1 MTTSQPLGADITE
14 VAKYH
19 QVTAAFPSEVSSLP
33 SAPPA
38 NVCNR
43 YEAPAP
49 HPYAI
54 YSNGLQPHSSSFP
67 QPQSSIGAQK
77 DVLPFPA
84 STSDPAELHFPLSQ
98 RSYDITGQIA
108 PPGMKPRL
116 TATLWE
122 DEGSLCFQVEARGV
136 CVARREDN
144 HMINGTKLL
153 NVAGMTR
160 GRRDG
165 ILKSEKIRH
174 IVKIGPLHL
183 KGVWIPLERALDFA
197 NKERITDLLYPL
209 FVHNIGALLYHPTNQ
224 SRTNAVMAAAERRQ
238 QEQNQIRILR
248 PPIQS
253 SLGPQYPLP
262 PHHSIGR
269 PHISHEH
276 TFLTPPTSASSI
288 MGTSDSGENLGYS
301 YQAKDDWG
309 KNPLSIDTHLENTRT
324 MPKTPDI
331 TPPSTPPTT
340 QSPVNLEHENIQ
352 RPVTQLSPFVNEPD
366 IRRKHGMKNI
376 QEVIESSLKLCS
388 ESASSSKEPQR
399 KRRKVL
405 HKANFSLNWDLKQ
418 FVKEQCEGGDI
429 RKLSSVIVL
438 TGSAVC
444 AQATTIREYLQQ
456 NWPVTG
462 TRYLGLL
469 QEAFNCT
476 TASLED
482 QYSSVSITFLSDQN
496 ISINVKGSGESVI
509 EIAQQFAWLIT
520 ALRTTHTGQVGL
532 CHALITD
539 ITRNLK
545 SAQLQTCTFEIT
557 TSMEDLQ
564 SNKSSCWHELFF
576 NPVIACGFPIPRRND
591 EKGLEVPIHI
601 MTALCGASHT
611 IEYKG
616 GIVIKGFSSM
626 LVPLKR
632 SASGDSIQW
641 HLIRNEDDSRLP
653 YWEVDKR
660 CPGRALVDSVD
671 MASLASTRAFL
682 GWWGTTTT
690 HLGTD
695 EANYHNLSWSAI
707 REPQRPAT
715 FSGGSLGFQNLG
727 TGEISFSVGPKDG
740 KLHVS
745 RSGPYQRIIKH
756 ASNTPVILY
765 DSDEKRSWLVPSSA
779 VIAHIARTRHF
790 REPFFIEE
798 KPVSLI
804 AADPCL
810 NVYESAEKTLLVN
823 SGTKLA
829 SGYLGVGD
837 FYFRDL
843 VLGIWSLLENL
854 MDKDIKKETTAD
866 PTIHAT
872 LRKSLRGWEFMDL
885 VEERSPIRLKETHL
899 DKSSGSWIDLSQDIN
914 AVVLFAS
921 GFEDIIKPVEEAEL
935 CHKWKRVP
943 KGKDYL
949 TAVVPLLDR
958 LFEQAGSR
966 LTRKHLTSTYLQW
979 HRGARLFES
988 CPSYARFE
996 CGCDR
1001 VQQICHE
1008 SALTFGKVIPP
1019 GPLQERGAV
1028 IFGQANFL
1036 GNNSSRLQTKKAQLY
1051 SQANSPLLVETKDC
1065 QNMLNAG
1072 ASLRMARKSGDS
1084 PLSGGTLVA
1093 ISTPES
1099 SSSTTFETPYYHS
1112 LDSAGSA
1119 TTAPTSG
1126 VDSDSENEEP
1136 HTPSVPDAPQCTY
1149 TYNQSQTTSLKRGR
1163 DAQEFPSY
1171 EQIHARQHKQHAE
1184 PSLASTHLLDN
1195 NTNESDGRVLEA
1207 SNFANHSSLSPGHCS
1222 KKLVS
1227 LREKPTWSSTRMAEL
1242 AGKPAEHH
1250 FMSSELLPVHSSSK
1264 KRLSRAT
1271 RAIK

>member
-1 MTTSQPLGADITE
+1 MTTSQPFGADITE

-19 QVTAAFPSEVSSLP
+19 QVPAAFPSEASSLP
-33 SAPPA
+33 SALPA

-49 HPYAI
+49 RPYGI
-54 YSNGLQPHSSSFP
+54 YSNGLQPPSTFFP
-67 QPQSSIGAQK
+67 QAQSSIEAQK
-77 DVLPFPA
+77 NVLPCPA
-84 STSDPAELHFPLSQ
+84 STSDPAELGFPISQ
-98 RSYDITGQIA
+98 GYDTTGQTA
-108 PPGMKPRL
+108 PPGMKPRV

-122 DEGSLCFQVEARGV
+122 DEGSLCFQVEAKGN

-165 ILKSEKIRH
+165 ILKLEKIRH
-174 IVKIGPLHL
+174 IVKIGPMNL
-183 KGVWIPLERALDFA
+183 KGVWIPFERALDFA
-197 NKERITDLLYPL
+197 NQERITDLLYPL
-209 FVHNIGALLYHPTNQ
+209 FVHNIGALVYHPNNQ
-224 SRTNAVMAAAERRQ
+224 SRTNAVMAAAERRK
-238 QEQNQIRILR
+238 QEQNQIRNLR
-248 PPIQS
+248 PPIQD
-253 SLGPQYPLP
+253 SLGPQHTLP
-262 PHHSIGR
+262 PYPSIGR
-269 PHISHEH
+269 AHISQKH
-276 TFLTPPTSASSI
+276 TFPTPPTSASSI
-288 MGTSDSGENLGYS
+288 MGTSDSGESLGCGS
-301 YQAKDDWG
+301 QAKDNWG
-309 KNPLSIDTHLENTRT
+309 GNPLNTDRHLENIRT
-324 MPKTPDI
+324 LPKTPDI
-331 TPPSTPPTT
+331 TPPSTPPTI
-340 QSPVNLEHENIQ
+340 QSPVNLEHENIH
-352 RPVTQLSPFVNEPD
+352 RPINRLAPFINEPD
-366 IRRKHGMKNI
+366 TRRKHGIKEI
-376 QEVIESSLKLCS
+376 QKVLESSLKLCS

-399 KRRKVL
+399 KRQKII
-405 HKANFSLNWDLKQ
+405 HNTNFSLNWDLKR

-438 TGSAVC
+438 TGSAAC

-462 TRYLGLL
+462 TRYLELL
-469 QEAFNCT
+469 QEAFSCT

-482 QYSSVSITFLSDQN
+482 WHSSVSITFLSDQK
-496 ISINVKGSGESVI
+496 ISMKVNGSGEFVI
-509 EIAQQFAWLIT
+509 ELAQQFAWLAT

-532 CHALITD
+532 CHAVITD
-539 ITRNLK
+539 ITRNSK
-545 SAQLQTCTFEIT
+545 STQLQTCTFEIN
-557 TSMEDLQ
+557 TSMENLQ
-564 SNKSSCWHELFF
+564 SNESSCWHELFF

-591 EKGLEVPIHI
+591 EKGLEVPIHM
-601 MTALCGASHT
+601 MTALCGASHA
-611 IEYKG
+611 IEYEG

-641 HLIRNEDDSRLP
+641 HLIRNEDESRLP

-695 EANYHNLSWSAI
+695 DANYHNLSWSAI

-715 FSGGSLGFQNLG
+715 FSGGTLGFQNLG

-790 REPFFIEE
+790 REPFFVEE
-798 KPVSLI
+798 MPVSLI
-804 AADPCL
+804 SADPRL
-810 NVYESAEKTLLVN
+810 NVYESAEQTLLIN

-837 FYFRDL
+837 FFFRDL

-899 DKSSGSWIDLSQDIN
+899 EKSSGGWIDLSQDIN

-921 GFEDIIKPVEEAEL
+921 GFEDIIKPAEEAEL

-949 TAVVPLLDR
+949 TAAVPLLDR

-979 HRGARLFES
+979 HRGPRLFES
-988 CPSYARFE
+988 CPSYAKFE

-1001 VQQICHE
+1001 IQQICHE
-1008 SALTFGKVIPP
+1008 SALAFGKVIPP
-1019 GPLQERGAV
+1019 GPLQEQGAI

-1051 SQANSPLLVETKDC
+1051 SQANIPLLVETKDC
-1065 QNMLNAG
+1065 QDMLNTG
-1072 ASLRMARKSGDS
+1072 ASLRMANNSGDS
-1084 PLSGGTLVA
+1084 LLSGGTLAA

-1099 SSSTTFETPYYHS
+1099 SSSTTFETSYYHS

-1126 VDSDSENEEP
+1126 VDTDSENEEP
-1136 HTPSVPDAPQCTY
+1136 QTPTVPEPLQCTY
-1149 TYNQSQTTSLKRGR
+1149 AYSQRQTTSLKRVR
-1163 DAQEFPSY
+1163 NAQDSLSY
-1171 EQIHARQHKQHAE
+1171 EQVHGRQHKQYTE
-1184 PSLASTHLLDN
+1184 PSRASTHLLDN
-1195 NTNESDGRVLEA
+1195 NTSESDERILEA
-1207 SNFANHSSLSPGHCS
+1207 NTFASHSRLSPSHCG
-1222 KKLVS
+1222 KKVIS
-1227 LREKPTWSSTRMAEL
+1227 LRGKPTWSGTGMAEL
-1242 AGKPAEHH
+1242 AGKSADRPLT
-1250 FMSSELLPVHSSSK
+1250 SSALLPVHSSSK
-1264 KRLSRAT
+1264 RRLSRAT
-1271 RAIK
+1271 RAVK